1 MITDQFRKF
10 EELTAMHIMTKL
22 FALSLGQL
30 QPCLLAFKFL
40 NDDLFVSNS
49 TQASISLNEV
59 AY

>member
-10 EELTAMHIMTKL
+10 EELTAHYDKVICIESWSVAT
-22 FALSLGQL
+22 
-30 QPCLLAFKFL
+30 CLLAFKFL